1 MTEENTTVVP
11 TTESQEHS
19 AESVPLDQAT
29 DDQLDAFLA
38 STQVETQVET
48 DSSGQTED
56 VQASEEG
63 QSATVSQEQEQQE
76 NDAVAAEKRE
86 ATPEIESLTKENER
100 KEALLRK
107 KTEALRKLEREYQRR
122 SSEFGEM
129 RSRLVA
135 LQGQLAKP
143 NEESL
148 LDDPDTVI
156 DRKLQLR
163 ETQRELERVAAEESA
178 YTNRVRSMEQVVHFV
193 GPDDFDVE
201 AIGQTLARDGFSQE
215 QIAAFK
221 SDPFSKAD
229 GVTLIN
235 LAKRAKAESLIAGVV
250 KYAQNLE
257 KEIAELKK
265 KPGQLLSSI
274 DKAAKAKPITAA
286 AGGAGQERRSPTTA
300 TLPKSLDK
308 LSDAE
313 LDELLRQQ

>member
-38 STQVETQVET
+38 TTQVET

-56 VQASEEG
+56 AQAPEEG

-76 NDAVAAEKRE
+76 NDAVTAEKHE
-86 ATPEIESLTKENER
+86 VTPEIESLKKENER
-100 KEALLRK
+100 KEALLQK
-107 KTEALRKLEREYQRR
+107 KTEALRKLSLEYQRR

-135 LQGQLAKP
+135 LQSQLVKP

-156 DRKLQLR
+156 DRRLQLR
-163 ETQRELERVAAEESA
+163 EAQRELERVSQDEAA

>member
-1 MTEENTTVVP
+1 MTEENTSVVT

-56 VQASEEG
+56 AQAPEDG

-76 NDAVAAEKRE
+76 NDAVAAEKHE
-86 ATPEIESLTKENER
+86 ATPEIESLKKENER
-100 KEALLRK
+100 KEALLQK
-107 KTEALRKLEREYQRR
+107 KTEALRKLSLEYQRR

-135 LQGQLAKP
+135 LQSQLAKP

-148 LDDPDTVI
+148 FDDPDTVI

-163 ETQRELERVAAEESA
+163 EAQRELERVSQDEAA

-193 GPDDFDVE
+193 GPEDFDVE

-250 KYAQNLE
+250 RYAQNLE

-286 AGGAGQERRSPTTA
+286 AGGAGQERRAP

-308 LSDAE
+308 LTDAE